1 MKALPSNIDKYR
13 KAGCMPVSASC
24 VTWDGPSIPCIDL
37 CKGDTVD
44 VVIYELAKI
53 LCDITQNVLD
63 VSTLDFECLV
73 EGGQCPPDTL
83 LETLQLLIT
92 KVCTDPIIPPTPPSP
107 IPVAQLPEC
116 LWYIDP
122 VTGDNITALPLD
134 EYVEYLAKVIC
145 DLIIKVNSLG
155 SVIDSINT
163 QLQIIQNIINNGG
176 GGSTTPPVI
185 NITTQCLS
193 GTAPGQTLAIET
205 AFHNMEQTLC
215 SYLAILGTLSQ
226 WQDMFNTICIDETT
240 PLPCGTGTY
249 GDIAGWITNP
259 NTAAQSMTNLWL
271 VVCQLNDCMSTTSAL
286 PCVTIPPV
294 SVTIAST
301 STTSA
306 TITWVAPVTTGAQSP
321 IGYKLEVYDI
331 AGTIPPLLSVTL
343 GPTPLTYN
351 VTDPSIVAGTEYIVR
366 IYALYD
372 CGTSSYVQTQGV
384 LKSVAYAAKIFYSNV
399 LAPSP
404 KPENCTNP
412 IGPVITPFVA
422 VQRTARVD
430 LKDSLGNPL
439 INSGSPIEVK
449 IRTEYI
455 ACSSDPIVETDFV
468 LTIPTTEKAS
478 LNSKKSI
485 SSELKLAFF
494 NAFGKAKE
502 GAVVK
507 YLGSCSAS
515 A

>member
-1 MKALPSNIDKYR
+1 
-13 KAGCMPVSASC
+13 
-24 VTWDGPSIPCIDL
+24 
-37 CKGDTVD
+37 
-44 VVIYELAKI
+44 
-53 LCDITQNVLD
+53 
-63 VSTLDFECLV
+63 
-73 EGGQCPPDTL
+73 
-83 LETLQLLIT
+83 
-92 KVCTDPIIPPTPPSP
+92 
-107 IPVAQLPEC
+107 
-116 LWYIDP
+116 
-122 VTGDNITALPLD
+122 
-134 EYVEYLAKVIC
+134 
-145 DLIIKVNSLG
+145 
-155 SVIDSINT
+155 
-163 QLQIIQNIINNGG
+163 
-176 GGSTTPPVI
+176 
-185 NITTQCLS
+185 
-193 GTAPGQTLAIET
+193 
-205 AFHNMEQTLC
+205 
-215 SYLAILGTLSQ
+215 
-226 WQDMFNTICIDETT
+226 
-240 PLPCGTGTY
+240 
-249 GDIAGWITNP
+249 
-259 NTAAQSMTNLWL
+259 
-271 VVCQLNDCMSTTSAL
+271 MSTTSAL

-468 LTIPTTEKAS
+468 LTIPTGQTYGSVTYTESTMIYCPGEGCIMDMRNVLCLVSVTLAGGGALPTTIGLDTS
-478 LNSKKSI
+478 LTS
-485 SSELKLAFF
+485 
-494 NAFGKAKE
+494 
-502 GAVVK
+502 
-507 YLGSCSAS
+507 LGSC
-515 A
+515 